1 MSINRIKKLLH
12 RHKWEYERHNSY
24 IIRSCY
30 CQAIEEGII
39 IEEPELISTASMRQ
53 KDINI
58 VIWRRI

>member
-1 MSINRIKKLLH
+1 MNRVKKLLH
-12 RHKWEYERHNSY
+12 RHKWEYERHDSY
-24 IIRSCY
+24 ILRSCD
-30 CQAIEEGII
+30 CGTVEEGII